1 MENVLY
7 DKQIVRFGKMTGR
20 VSMASSYGED
30 ASKQALRSAYITLPT
45 LSPSHQA
52 RLDGDV
58 LVHLRMLPEYRACK
72 LLLAFPSQREEADTL
87 GAVKQARTDGKTV
100 AIPTF
105 ANDGKITFSLEDGSP
120 LDADEAELAASVCLV
135 PGLIFDA
142 QGYRVA
148 YNAGYVD
155 NFLVGYP
162 GCKVS
167 LARTVQIGSNPLP
180 HDAHD
185 VPVDVLVSD
194 AAVWRCRR

>member
-1 MENVLY
+1 
-7 DKQIVRFGKMTGR
+7 
-20 VSMASSYGED
+20 MASSYGED
-30 ASKQALRSAYITLPT
+30 ASKQALRSAYLTLPT
-45 LSPSHQA
+45 LSPSYQA

-58 LVHLRMLPEYRACK
+58 LDHLRMLPEYRKCS

-87 GAVKQARTDGKTV
+87 GAVKQARKDGKTIAV
-100 AIPTF
+100 PTF
-105 ANDGKITFSLEDGSP
+105 AKDGKITFSLEDGSP
-120 LDADEAELAASVCLV
+120 LEADADELAKSVCLV

-142 QGYRVA
+142 EGYRVA

-155 NFLVGYP
+155 NFLVTYP

-180 HDAHD
+180 RDPHD
-185 VPVDVLVSD
+185 VAVDVLVSD

>member
-120 LDADEAELAASVCLV
+120 LDADETELAASVCLV

-142 QGYRVA
+142 QGYRGVQRWLCGQLPRWVPRLQGL
-148 YNAGYVD
+148 AGSHSAD
-155 NFLVGYP
+155 WLQ
-162 GCKVS
+162 S
-167 LARTVQIGSNPLP
+167 TSARRT
-180 HDAHD
+180 
-185 VPVDVLVSD
+185 
-194 AAVWRCRR
+194 RRAG